1 MVPISENGRVLGN
14 NDAMSANLGTP
25 APSTKAPALE
35 EWQTDYVR
43 AIPELQSLAGR
54 AKSPMRVAIMRA
66 SQMDAG
72 RLDVELTSM
81 LQEQFMKA
89 FTWVQ
94 PRLLNALRPELTLL
108 LDYLIFHFSVWKGK
122 PTPGSALM
130 NLRYRD
136 ESGQAQVGGRTGV
149 EGPGLSL
156 RQRIGWGAAF
166 VFGRYAWGRLESVA
180 TACHWGDQGQASLA
194 YRSWR
199 TMQWMEG
206 AYKIASLLNFVTFLR
221 FGRYRNLAE
230 RVLQSRLV
238 YKRASMPRALN
249 FEYLNRQLVW
259 HELSELLLFLLPLVN
274 VTRIRSFV
282 MKNLPQMYQPRPQS
296 GGVLVERI
304 SEEHRCNICRKENVA
319 IPFEALPCQHKFC
332 YYCLRSHT
340 ESEAG
345 YKCPACGEVV
355 QSMRRWQPS

>member
-1 MVPISENGRVLGN
+1 
-14 NDAMSANLGTP
+14 MSAVGTSVPP
-25 APSTKAPALE
+25 AKAPGLE
-35 EWQTDYVR
+35 EWQTDYAR
-43 AIPELQSLAGR
+43 AIPELESLAGR

-89 FTWVQ
+89 FTLVQ
-94 PRLLNALRPELTLL
+94 PRLLNAFRPELSLL

-136 ESGQAQVGGRTGV
+136 ESAGAQVGGRTGV

-156 RQRIGWGAAF
+156 RQRLGWGAAF

-180 TACHWGDQGQASLA
+180 TACHWGDQGQGSLG

-199 TMQWMEG
+199 LMQWIES
-206 AYKIASLLNFVTFLR
+206 AYKIAAVVNFVTFLR
-221 FGRYRNLAE
+221 FGKYRNLAE
-230 RVLQSRLV
+230 RLLQSRLV

-274 VTRIRSFV
+274 VTRIRAFV
-282 MKNLPQMYQPRPQS
+282 LENLPQMYQPRMQS
-296 GGVLVERI
+296 GGGVLVER
-304 SEEHRCNICRKENVA
+304 SSDEHRCNICRKEEMAV
-319 IPFEALPCQHKFC
+319 PFVALPCEHKFC

-345 YKCPACGEVV
+345 YKCPTCGEVV
-355 QSMRRWQPS
+355 QSMQRWKPN